1 MLIMRL
7 SEEEGRR
14 WKVCEYSPI
23 NLCPIEHTETL
34 ILVSGTRFFISKIST
49 SFVQMSVKFKSK
61 ISFVKMRN

>member
-7 SEEEGRR
+7 AEEEGRG
-14 WKVCEYSPI
+14 WKDCEYSAI
-23 NLCPIEHTETL
+23 NLCPIAYTETL
-34 ILVSGTRFFISKIST
+34 ILVRGTRFFISKIST

>member
-1 MLIMRL
+1 MLIKETL
-7 SEEEGRR
+7 EEEGR
-14 WKVCEYSPI
+14 KTVNIPQLI
-23 NLCPIEHTETL
+23 LCPIAYTETL